1 MYKHLFVPV
10 DGSELSHRAMDGSI
24 ELAKQLGARI
34 TGFVVEP
41 EVPLTA
47 SSSRTEPLMDR
58 MKNNESKNEAHASA
72 LLGQFENRAQAAGV
86 EFTSHHVTAYLVDD
100 AIVEEAENLSCDM
113 IVMVTHGRSRLG
125 KFIFG
130 SHTKNVIIKSPLP
143 VLVLR

>member
-41 EVPLTA
+41 DVPITA
-47 SSSRTEPLMDR
+47 STSRTEPLIDR
-58 MKNNESKNEAHASA
+58 MKDNESKNEAHASA
-72 LLGQFENRAQAAGV
+72 LLGQFENRAKAAGV
-86 EFTSHHVTAYLVDD
+86 EFTAHHVTAYLVDD
-100 AIVEEAENLSCDM
+100 AIVEEAEKLSCDM
-113 IVMVTHGRSRLG
+113 IVIVTHGRSKLG

-130 SHTKNVIIKSPLP
+130 SHTKNVIVKSMLP